1 MFKVEISD
9 GYNGLED
16 EIELD
21 TLEAA
26 LDTVKDAVIRGKSVE
41 DITIWQEIQV
51 DITVSVAVKAE

>member
-9 GYNGLED
+9 GYNCLED

-21 TLEAA
+21 TLEDA
-26 LDTVKDAVIRGKSVE
+26 LNTVKDAVIRGKSVE

-51 DITVSVAVKAE
+51 DITISVTVKAE